1 MRSTHVEVIESGVQ
15 DEGAEKLALGANIPP
30 CPAILT
36 KLIRE
41 TRAEEPDFRKVT
53 QLVSGDVAL
62 ASACLTLVNSA
73 LFGLCNKATSVHQAI
88 SLLGLDATT
97 QMVTGLLLKQAFN
110 SASGPGIERYWKD
123 STATALVAATV
134 ARESGR
140 RDNATPYTYALFRD
154 CGMPVMHGAFTIY
167 DDILD
172 GTAVSADSP
181 ILEVEN
187 MRYAMN
193 HARVGYQL
201 ARTWHLS
208 DEVCLAILHHHDM
221 ASDPDVWGQD
231 GADAVNLVA
240 IGIIADRIYGSIT
253 GREPPDW
260 ETGGTWA
267 MGLVEISEEK
277 LEEIATRVKAHLNAS

>member
-1 MRSTHVEVIESGVQ
+1 MEVIEPGVQ
-15 DEGAEKLALGANIPP
+15 DDSAKILAKSANIPP

-36 KLIRE
+36 KLLRE
-41 TRAEEPDFRKVT
+41 TRADEPDFRKVT

-62 ASACLTLVNSA
+62 AASCLTLVNSA
-73 LFGLCNKATSVHQAI
+73 LFGLRNKASSVHQAI

-123 STATALVAATV
+123 SMATALVAATV

-172 GTAVSADSP
+172 GSAISADSP

-208 DEVCLAILHHHDM
+208 DDVCHAILHHHDM
-221 ASDPDVWGQD
+221 ASDPDAWGQD

-240 IGIIADRIYGSIT
+240 IGMVADRIYGGIT
-253 GREPPDW
+253 GRESPEW
-260 ETGGTWA
+260 EAGGSWA
-267 MGLVEISEEK
+267 MELVNIPEEK
-277 LEEIATRVKAHLNAS
+277 LEEIAGRVKAHLSAS